1 MLGRMNY
8 QPIIDALR
16 TAGEALRQMQATTEV
31 SYTKITPHQVV
42 TAADLEAERIIT
54 EAIKKQFPAHGI
66 VAEEQ
71 QESYQQTA
79 DYVWYVDPLDG
90 TRNYASKIPIYGI
103 NAALV
108 HNDEEIVFGA
118 TYLPATDEM
127 CTAEIGQGT
136 FLNGMKVTCSEQE
149 SWDNSV
155 GIGSIVL
162 NAKALQTFQTLS
174 DLSHGTAWIN
184 TIGAPSASGVY
195 LAAGRRDWFVV
206 RSKTTKEWDWA
217 APSIIMKEAGCVVT
231 TIKGEDWR
239 IHDKE
244 MLATNKHLHP
254 ALLEAMQ
261 KLGEK

>member
-1 MLGRMNY
+1 MNY
-8 QPIIDALR
+8 EPIIDALR
-16 TAGEALRQMQATTEV
+16 LAGPLQREGQATTAV
-31 SYTKITPHQVV
+31 SYTKSTPHQVV
-42 TAADLEAERIIT
+42 TAADLEAQRIIT
-54 EAIKKQFPAHGI
+54 EAIRKQFPEHGI
-66 VAEEQ
+66 IAEEQ
-71 QESYQQTA
+71 EQSFQAEA
-79 DYVWYVDPLDG
+79 EYVWYVDPLDG
-90 TRNYASKIPIYGI
+90 TRNYASKIPLYGI

-108 HNDEEIVFGA
+108 HNDEQVIFGV

-127 CTAEIGQGT
+127 GVAELGKGT
-136 FLNGMKVTCSEQE
+136 FINGLQVACSQQA
-149 SWDNSV
+149 SWDHSA

-162 NAKALQTFQTLS
+162 NAKALETFQALS

-195 LAAGRRDWFVV
+195 LASGRRDWFVV

-231 TIKGEDWR
+231 NIKGDDWR

-244 MLATNKHLHP
+244 MLAANKHLHP

-261 KLGEK
+261 QLDKK